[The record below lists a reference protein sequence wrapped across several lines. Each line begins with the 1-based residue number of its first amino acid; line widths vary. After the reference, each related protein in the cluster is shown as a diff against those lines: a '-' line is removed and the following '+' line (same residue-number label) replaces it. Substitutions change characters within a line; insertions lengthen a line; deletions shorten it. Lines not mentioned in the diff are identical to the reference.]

1 MDFFKRMFLVE
12 EKPFLTRQDL
22 ELFNL
27 ARAANKQKW
36 LDNPVN
42 FRKFPPKKVILT
54 EMIQYS
60 KF

>member
-1 MDFFKRMFLVE
+1 MFLVE

-36 LDNPVN
+36 PNNPVN